1 MGRAPS
7 TTTLGM
13 CGKMDKQLYGVSCF
27 GEGRFRVRIYLPT
40 YIQGGRTMRQSKEK
54 SVGGRGGGGG
64 GQYGR
69 YCRWC
74 LFRKLT
80 TRFKIMHPLL
90 SDQKSDP

>member
-1 MGRAPS
+1 
-7 TTTLGM
+7 
-13 CGKMDKQLYGVSCF
+13 
-27 GEGRFRVRIYLPT
+27 
-40 YIQGGRTMRQSKEK
+40 MRQSKEK

-64 GQYGR
+64 QYDW
-69 YCRWC
+69 YCWWY